1 MADYISETQ
10 MARDDKTTLSTLKA
24 QERVKVL
31 VLPDGGDANLIIKI
45 NGTRWVIPKGR
56 EVEVPHDVYVYIRQ
70 KYLAQLQSVKF
81 SKENE
86 MRNLTPPSR
95 GRKPA
100 AGAEV
105 LGPTD

>member
-1 MADYISETQ
+1 MANYISETQ
-10 MARDDKTTLSTLKA
+10 MARDDKSTLAKLKA

-70 KYLAQLQSVKF
+70 KYLAKLQSVKF
-81 SKENE
+81 IRENE
-86 MRNLTPPSR
+86 MKDLTPPSAR
-95 GRKPA
+95 SGRHKSA
-100 AGAEV
+100 DV
-105 LGPTD
+105 FGPTE